1 MSWQSM
7 RSRNHLRKQRGFF
20 RRNMNGIGRCLRP
33 ARRCYEKLKIAML
46 HPFHVHEFPCPAHRS
61 TIENTYMTF
70 AQALAC
76 QRDDLADSVVDL
88 KIRISQIEK
97 ERHALHEAQSV
108 DAVTIQALKESCE
121 VMKSKLEQQEAADAL
136 LKEHIQRCLALNGI
150 ETSHEIFC

>member
-1 MSWQSM
+1 
-7 RSRNHLRKQRGFF
+7 
-20 RRNMNGIGRCLRP
+20 
-33 ARRCYEKLKIAML
+33 
-46 HPFHVHEFPCPAHRS
+46 
-61 TIENTYMTF
+61 MTF
-70 AQALAC
+70 VQALAC

-108 DAVTIQALKESCE
+108 DAVTIQALKKSCE

>member
-1 MSWQSM
+1 
-7 RSRNHLRKQRGFF
+7 
-20 RRNMNGIGRCLRP
+20 
-33 ARRCYEKLKIAML
+33 
-46 HPFHVHEFPCPAHRS
+46 
-61 TIENTYMTF
+61 MTF

-136 LKEHIQRCLALNGI
+136 EALEEWHLNASGCI
-150 ETSHEIFC
+150 AKVNELEATNKALQSSLVDAENRQNERWLHEYAQQDNAFEAGGEMY